1 MVKIQLFHGADATT
15 KHSEPDKGR
24 VWPVHK
30 FFYLDGLVR
39 LILFII
45 QDMTIG
51 SLQSRCS

>member
-1 MVKIQLFHGADATT
+1 MVKFQLFHGADATT
-15 KHSEPDKGR
+15 KQSEPDKGR